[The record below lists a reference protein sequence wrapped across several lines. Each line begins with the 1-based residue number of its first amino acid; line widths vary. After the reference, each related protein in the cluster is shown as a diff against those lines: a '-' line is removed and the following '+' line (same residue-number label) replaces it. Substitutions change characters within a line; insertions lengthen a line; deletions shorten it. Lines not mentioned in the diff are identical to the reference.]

1 MLVRQG
7 DSWYNIGEG
16 VFVDIDERLLGRVE
30 QHLEDYP
37 KDQDNTWSAI
47 QNIRDDIHGKDGT
60 NGMKSRIKAI
70 ETKLLVYMG
79 VLTVAFTVANT
90 FISRFLS

>member
-1 MLVRQG
+1 M
-7 DSWYNIGEG
+7 
-16 VFVDIDERLLGRVE
+16 DIDERLLGRVE

-37 KDQDNTWSAI
+37 KDQENTWSAI

-70 ETKLLVYMG
+70 ETKLLVYG
-79 VLTVAFTVANT
+79 TILTVAFTMVNT
-90 FISRFLS
+90 AIGYFLQ